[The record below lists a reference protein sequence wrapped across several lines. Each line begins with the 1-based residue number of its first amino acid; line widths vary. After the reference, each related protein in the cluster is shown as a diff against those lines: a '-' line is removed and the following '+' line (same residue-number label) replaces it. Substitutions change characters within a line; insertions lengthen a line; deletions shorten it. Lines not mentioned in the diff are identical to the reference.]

1 MSRYFRLV
9 KKSKRSSARRGILYL
24 KHGVVKTPL
33 FMPIATLGVVKTLS
47 FDDLK
52 QLDAQMILANTYHL
66 MIRPGINLIEKAGDL
81 SKFIHWDR
89 PILTDSGGFQVFSLA
104 KIRKISNQGV
114 RFSSVIDGKTY
125 LLTPEKAIK
134 IQDKLNSDII
144 MVLDECVKFPSSYQK
159 VKEAVERTTRWA
171 KRCLKVF
178 QSLNSSSLL
187 FGIIQG
193 GLYKSLREKSR
204 EEIVRLNFDGYAI
217 GGLAVGEPEKERK
230 KVLDYLVKELPEDKP
245 RYLMGLGKPEQ
256 ILQAI
261 RQGVD
266 MFDCVIPTREARH
279 GRLYQF
285 ISNKINFNKDF
296 YQTINIQNEKY
307 KKDFSPI
314 NPFSKIEILKKYSKA
329 YLRHLF
335 LIKEPLSLRLAT
347 LNNLEFYLDLM
358 KIIRKMINKD
368 KL

>member
-1 MSRYFRLV
+1 
-9 KKSKRSSARRGILYL
+9 
-24 KHGVVKTPL
+24 
-33 FMPIATLGVVKTLS
+33 
-47 FDDLK
+47 
-52 QLDAQMILANTYHL
+52 
-66 MIRPGINLIEKAGDL
+66 
-81 SKFIHWDR
+81 
-89 PILTDSGGFQVFSLA
+89 
-104 KIRKISNQGV
+104 
-114 RFSSVIDGKTY
+114 
-125 LLTPEKAIK
+125 
-134 IQDKLNSDII
+134 

-204 EEIVRLNFDGYAI
+204 EEIVQLNFDGYAI